1 MQFIQSAKF
10 EQNPD
15 LMQKLIDIGKLILIN
30 GSNKQETY
38 WGVDLYSWEG
48 ENNLG
53 KILMKLREKE
63 VKYEI

>member
-1 MQFIQSAKF
+1 MQSIQSAKF

>member
-1 MQFIQSAKF
+1 
-10 EQNPD
+10 
-15 LMQKLIDIGKLILIN
+15 MQKLIDIGKLILIN